1 MEVILINSSLRGPWH
16 DPVQVLVRR
25 SCGDPSDMQ
34 HDLVQVPVRSR
45 TGPCVKILAL
55 RS

>member
-1 MEVILINSSLRGPWH
+1 MEVILKFVSKRPLH